1 MKEINFYKYNRIFG
15 IIAGL
20 FSFVIFSLTVEPTAS
35 YWDCAEYISTSAKLQ
50 IGHPPGAPLFQML
63 GAIFSIL
70 AFDVTQIAYAVN
82 MMSVTSSALTIMFLF
97 WSISLI
103 AKEIL
108 KVKEIVKV
116 SEAIKIFGS
125 SFLGS
130 ITFTFT
136 DSFWYNAVEAEVYAM
151 ATLILAL
158 LFWLGLKWVD
168 DFGKVRSDK
177 WLILISFVV
186 GLSFGVHFMG
196 LLALPSIGL
205 LYYFKKYSEF
215 NIKKF
220 VLANVIS
227 VSILLFIFKLLL
239 PSTLSLFGNLE
250 VFFVNDLGLP
260 FNSGT
265 IFTAVLLVSI
275 FYYGLSY
282 TSKKKLYWLN
292 TTILCLTFVFVG
304 FSSWLMLPI
313 RSNANT
319 VINEN
324 APTDARSLLA
334 YYNLEQYPD
343 TYLFYGP
350 MFSDIY
356 AGQDPNEPYKDD
368 KPKYER
374 DYSINKYV
382 IVNDWKNGKINS
394 NKNHEG
400 LFPRMWSSDNAV
412 NYMNYYGF
420 LDFEIKREYRNEEQI
435 VELVNNFKTRV
446 DEDDVDSEDYH
457 EFLSNFGSYLDIEKP
472 SFISNINY
480 FLNFQLSKMYFRYFM
495 WNFSGRQ
502 NDKQWKYDLENGNWL
517 SGINLIDN
525 HRLGPQE
532 NLPDDVINNKARNKY
547 FMIPFILGLIG
558 FVFLFKENF
567 KVLWPILL
575 LFLFTGIALKFYLN
589 ERIFEPRERDYA
601 LVGSFYA
608 YSIFIGFSFLAI
620 FQFLNKYI
628 KENSSILISFLLV
641 VTCPI
646 LLSYNNWDDHD
657 RSKRYTAQTLAK
669 AYLDSI
675 DEDKQA
681 MIFTIGD
688 NDTFALWYAQEI
700 ENHRTDV
707 RTINTSL
714 LATDWYMDQ
723 MKRKAYKS
731 DPILSNLTHKQ
742 YAFGNRDYIK
752 YESLIDS
759 VRWDLKDFM
768 NWISSD
774 NERTKYKF
782 LLEQYGYEKEDL
794 ENVPL
799 FTQNMIYYPT
809 NKLRFYVN
817 KENVIK
823 SGIINPS
830 EIDKIVDYID
840 IDIPKSGLYKNQILM
855 LDILSKN
862 DWERPIYFTGGS
874 YKDSEYI
881 WMKDYLQLD
890 GLVYKLVPIKTPI
903 NEENPYQMGRIE
915 ANRMY
920 NIVKKWEW
928 GNSESPEIYH
938 DPETRK
944 NSISFRGNLH
954 RLAEEFIKAGDYEK
968 AAEIIEL
975 NFEKMPLDYFEYYSL
990 SEPYI
995 SSYYKIGE
1003 AEKAQKLFKKLEK
1016 KYLDQIRY
1024 YSISM
1029 RDYNDIFPLSNFAEN
1044 IFTYIERYRGLIEN
1058 EILLGNYIFAA
1069 ESIEKFINYT
1079 EIFKSIYGEYDYYI
1093 FLINFIEPLYI
1104 SSKLDQGRKL
1114 YKSISSE
1121 INSRLNTLI
1130 SAKEDSNSTYLS
1142 ELFDDEVSSAK
1153 SLLNIIK
1160 DYEKD
1165 EFYNSEVEGLNDII
1179 ENFIS
1184 K

>member
-752 YESLIDS
+752 HESLIDS

-774 NERTKYKF
+774 NKRTKYKF

-915 ANRMY
+915 PNRMY
-920 NIVKKWEW
+920 DIVKKWEW

-968 AAEIIEL
+968 AAEMIEL

-1016 KYLDQIRY
+1016 KYIDQIRY

-1029 RDYNDIFPLSNFAEN
+1029 RDYDDIFPLSNFAEN
-1044 IFTYIERYRGLIEN
+1044 IFTYTERYRGLIEN

>member
-196 LLALPSIGL
+196 LLAIPSIGL

-752 YESLIDS
+752 HESLIDS

-774 NERTKYKF
+774 NKRTKYKF

-915 ANRMY
+915 PNRMY
-920 NIVKKWEW
+920 DIVKKWEW

-968 AAEIIEL
+968 AAEMIEL

-1029 RDYNDIFPLSNFAEN
+1029 RDYDDIFPLSNFAEN
-1044 IFTYIERYRGLIEN
+1044 IFTYTERYRGLIEN

-1165 EFYNSEVEGLNDII
+1165 EFYDSEVEGLNDII